1 VATPPARR
9 LYRGGA
15 IYSPTDPF
23 ATAMV
28 VEGASIAWIGADEAA
43 GPWTRD
49 GDEVVELDGAL
60 VTPAF
65 VDAHV
70 HTTETGLLL
79 TGLDLTGAAG
89 ATAVLDAV
97 AAAVRAGATAVIG
110 HGWDDTAWPDGPP
123 TREQLDVAAGGA
135 PVYLSRI
142 DVHSALVSSALA
154 DAAGLAA
161 ATGWTPQGWVTLEAH
176 DAARDARWRIL
187 GPDDRERAQRA
198 ALRQAASVGLATVH
212 EMSGPHINGPGDLAA
227 LVALAGAGA
236 PGERAAGRE
245 ALPAVLAYRAEAV
258 TSVEQVRELLA
269 AAAAEGVT
277 LSGLGGDLN
286 VDGALG
292 SRTAR
297 LRADYADAPGHR
309 GTLQM
314 GVAQLRDHLHACT
327 RAGVPAGFH
336 AIGDEALD
344 VLCAALEEVEADL
357 GRPAVASAG
366 HRVEH
371 AVAVDA
377 HAVAVLARLGV
388 AASVQPAFDAA
399 WGGADGAY
407 AARLGPERARGLHP
421 FAALAAAGV
430 PLALGS
436 DSPVTPLDPWGA
448 VRAAAFPR
456 TPEHATSVRAAFLAH
471 TRGGHRVA
479 RTGHPG
485 ALRPG
490 APASYAVWEAG
501 DLVVQAPDGRLAAWS
516 TDERS
521 GTPGLPDLTPGTPA
535 PACLR
540 TTLDGVV
547 LHDRLR

>member
-1 VATPPARR
+1 
-9 LYRGGA
+9 
-15 IYSPTDPF
+15 
-23 ATAMV
+23 MV
-28 VEGASIAWIGADEAA
+28 VEGSTIAWIGADEAA

-79 TGLDLTGAAG
+79 TGLDLTAARSG
-89 ATAVLDAV
+89 RAVLDAV
-97 AAAVRAGATAVIG
+97 AAAVRAGATAVLG
-110 HGWDDTAWPDGPP
+110 HGWDDTAWPDGRP
-123 TREQLDVAAGGA
+123 TREQLDVAAAGA

-154 DAAGLAA
+154 ATAGVVGT
-161 ATGWTPQGWVTLEAH
+161 TGWTPEGWVTLDAH
-176 DAARDARWRIL
+176 HAARDARWRIL
-187 GPDDRERAQRA
+187 GPADRERAQRA
-198 ALRQAASVGLATVH
+198 ALRQAAGVGVGAVH
-212 EMSGPHINGPGDLAA
+212 EMSGPHISGSGDLAA

-236 PGERAAGRE
+236 DDERAAGRE
-245 ALPAVLAYRAEAV
+245 PLPDVVAYRAEAV
-258 TSVEQVRELLA
+258 TSEAAARDAVA
-269 AAAAEGVT
+269 AAAADGVR
-277 LSGLGGDLN
+277 LAGLGGDLN

-309 GTLQM
+309 GTLQL
-314 GVAQLRDHLHACT
+314 GVAALRDHLHACT

-344 VLCAALEEVEADL
+344 VLCSALEEVEADL
-357 GRPAVASAG
+357 GTPAVASAG

-377 HAVAVLARLGV
+377 HAIAVLARLGV

-407 AARLGPERARGLHP
+407 AARLGPERARALHP

-448 VRAAAFPR
+448 VRAAAFHR
-456 TPEHATSVRAAFLAH
+456 TPGHATSVRAAFLAH

-485 ALRPG
+485 TLRPG
-490 APASYAVWEAG
+490 APASYAVWGAA
-501 DLVVQAPDGRLAAWS
+501 DLVVQAADGRLAAWS

-535 PACLR
+535 PRCLR
-540 TTLDGVV
+540 TVLDGVV
-547 LHDRLR
+547 LHDRLG